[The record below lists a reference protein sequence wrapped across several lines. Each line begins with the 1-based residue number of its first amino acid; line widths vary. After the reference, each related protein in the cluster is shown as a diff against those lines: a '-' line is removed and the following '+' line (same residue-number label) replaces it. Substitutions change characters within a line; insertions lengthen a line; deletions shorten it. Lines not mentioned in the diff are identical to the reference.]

1 MDAFFNGFQKDFGK
15 GEADKLINNFSFF
28 LLFYDF
34 TRLLDWS
41 WVGTHK
47 QAPRSFKQK
56 KTFVIKWVTLTEL
69 W

>member
-41 WVGTHK
+41 WVGIHK
-47 QAPRSFKQK
+47 KHLDRSSK
-56 KTFVIKWVTLTEL
+56 KIFVIKWVTLTEL